1 MDTMVDT
8 FEPTVAQQTY
18 LEQKLGDVSRSFA
31 LVVPFLE
38 APLQHYLATAYLLC
52 RVLDNIEDCGQ
63 SAEWKKSVLR
73 NFHGFARAT
82 PCDRVPLGLGT
93 QYGPL

>member
-1 MDTMVDT
+1 MGTMIDT

-52 RVLDNIEDCGQ
+52 RVVDNIEDCGRPLTWQ
-63 SAEWKKSVLR
+63 EERFAEFSRLV
-73 NFHGFARAT
+73 ARPAV
-82 PCDRVPLGLGT
+82 CDRGPVGLGT
-93 QYGPL
+93 